1 MRNSGNKQLGAFTRS
16 GIHYPNQTAR
26 QGHSNKLQPIDA
38 LCELTAPAHGQ
49 SGRPSLASGR
59 ALTGSSPPPVPLEHA
74 VQPIRRPAGKA
85 PRKPQRA
92 AVPRPIVSSA
102 TRCARKPRRQSAHP
116 TRGRETS
123 SARPHGVPIGTQV
136 GRAQPERVV
145 HAHGPQEAQHPP
157 MPKPTKHRAHP
168 RFNLKRPGRQPIV
181 AARGPANVE
190 ADGRKEF
197 FV

>member
-102 TRCARKPRRQSAHP
+102 TRCARKPRRSQRTRREVERRRQRAHMGCQSA
-116 TRGRETS
+116 R
-123 SARPHGVPIGTQV
+123 QV